1 MSDQV
6 IVVTPPDDIL
16 IEANRILLF
25 DPTVEQTQLI
35 SQSLASLE
43 FDVTVIF
50 YIWRSG
56 DDLEWLLDKALK
68 YDLLILNAET
78 IEQTMLG
85 YLFSKP
91 NSYYIGNI
99 RSLSSL
105 KNNQINDQDHLNT
118 ILKERLTHCE

>member
-56 DDLEWLLDKALK
+56 DDLDWLLDKALK